1 MVSENSS
8 EKLVDAAT
16 RNGSAYVYPYP
27 AEGYNGWDETLT
39 KRELF
44 AAMIMQ
50 GLCANSIPGGHHEA
64 TRQASE
70 AVHKADALLK
80 ELAK

>member
-1 MVSENSS
+1 MSREQMSEDQHALID
-8 EKLVDAAT
+8 EAVK
-16 RNGSAYVYPYP
+16 NGNCLVYPGS
-27 AEGYNGWDETLT
+27 EGWNGTLT

-50 GLCANSIPGGHHEA
+50 GLASNSIPGGHREA
-64 TRQASE
+64 GRQAQE